1 MYGAHRGDFPIKMN
15 DDDPTPRGRIL
26 ALGALVLLGGFAVM
40 VLEIVGARYLQP
52 WFGGAFYVW
61 TSQIGMVMLALA
73 LGYGVGGHLADR
85 FKKARFLSLLLAPA
99 GVFILLIPQMA
110 PGVLDGI
117 VDRHEKS
124 VEPEAVSTESF
135 ITETNLLSEISPDF
149 LEGTATNALPAL
161 PPDDAAAPLEIPAVW
176 RKLDPAI
183 GSAVVFLFPCFVLAM
198 IAPFMVRLAAR
209 QVEHVGTVSGLV
221 YAAST
226 VGSIAGVFVSAY
238 VLIDVFT
245 TTQIFQLTG
254 GLTLGLGGLCC
265 LIDWQW
271 PEDLQDE

>member
-1 MYGAHRGDFPIKMN
+1 MYGARRGGFPIKMN
-15 DDDPTPRGRIL
+15 DDDSTPRGRIL

-110 PGVLDGI
+110 PVVLDGI

>member
-1 MYGAHRGDFPIKMN
+1 MYGAHRGGFPIKMN
-15 DDDPTPRGRIL
+15 DDDSTPRGRIL

-226 VGSIAGVFVSAY
+226 AGSIAGVFVSAY

>member
-1 MYGAHRGDFPIKMN
+1 
-15 DDDPTPRGRIL
+15 
-26 ALGALVLLGGFAVM
+26 M

-85 FKKARFLSLLLAPA
+85 FKKARFLTLLLAPA
-99 GVFILLIPQMA
+99 GIFILLIPQMA

-117 VDRHEKS
+117 VDRHGRMKNLANAT
-124 VEPEAVSTESF
+124 EPSPVKTLQPNTFEF
-135 ITETNLLSEISPDF
+135 ETNLLSEIPNEF
-149 LEGTATNALPAL
+149 LEGNSSTAESNLPAP
-161 PPDDAAAPLEIPAVW
+161 PPDDASAPAEIPAIW

-198 IAPFMVRLAAR
+198 ISPFMVRLASR
-209 QVEHVGTVSGLV
+209 QVAHVGTVSGLV

-226 VGSIAGVFVSAY
+226 VGSIGGVFVSAY
-238 VLIDVFT
+238 VLIDLFT
-245 TTQIFQLTG
+245 NTQIFQMTG
-254 GLTLGLGGLCC
+254 GLTLALGGLCC

-271 PEDLQDE
+271 PEELHDD

>member
-1 MYGAHRGDFPIKMN
+1 MN
-15 DDDPTPRGRIL
+15 DDDSTPRGRIL

-99 GVFILLIPQMA
+99 GIFILLIPQMA
-110 PGVLDGI
+110 PVVLDGI

-226 VGSIAGVFVSAY
+226 AGSIAGVFVSAY

>member
-1 MYGAHRGDFPIKMN
+1 MYGARRGGFPIKMN
-15 DDDPTPRGRIL
+15 DDDSTPRGRIL

-110 PGVLDGI
+110 PVVLDGI

-226 VGSIAGVFVSAY
+226 AGSIAGVFVSAY

-271 PEDLQDE
+271 PEDLQDD

>member
-1 MYGAHRGDFPIKMN
+1 MK
-15 DDDPTPRGRIL
+15 DDAPTPRGRTL

-61 TSQIGMVMLALA
+61 TSQIGIVMLALA

-99 GVFILLIPQMA
+99 GIFILLIPQMA
-110 PGVLDGI
+110 PGMLDGI
-117 VDRHEKS
+117 VDRHVKS
-124 VEPEAVSTESF
+124 SASVPFTEPTASEVVRTAPV
-135 ITETNLLSEISPDF
+135 ITETNLLAEIPKDF
-149 LEGTATNALPAL
+149 LEGKTNNVANNLPA
-161 PPDDAAAPLEIPAVW
+161 PPIDEAPPSEIPAVW

-183 GSAVVFLFPCFVLAM
+183 GSALVFLFPCFVLAM
-198 IAPFMVRLAAR
+198 ISPFMVRLAAR
-209 QVEHVGTVSGLV
+209 QVAHVGTVSGLV

-226 VGSIAGVFVSAY
+226 VGSIAGVFISAY
-238 VLIDVFT
+238 VLIDLFT
-245 TTQIFQLTG
+245 TTQIFQMTG
-254 GLTLGLGGLCC
+254 ALTLGLGGLCC

-271 PEDLQDE
+271 PEDLQDD

>member
-110 PGVLDGI
+110 PVVLDGI